1 MLLNT
6 SFNVMGKP
14 LVHTLEDAL
23 AVFLTTGL
31 DVLVI
36 DDYLISKPRDE

>member
-1 MLLNT
+1 LNT

-14 LVHTLEDAL
+14 LVHRLEDAL
-23 AVFLTTGL
+23 AVFLTSGL

-36 DDYLISKPRDE
+36 NDYVIRKPFAD